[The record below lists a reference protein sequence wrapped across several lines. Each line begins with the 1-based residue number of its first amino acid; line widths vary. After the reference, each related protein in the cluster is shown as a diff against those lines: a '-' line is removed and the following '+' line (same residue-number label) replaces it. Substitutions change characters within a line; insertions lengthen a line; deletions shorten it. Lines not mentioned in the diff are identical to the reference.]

1 MQRQRAP
8 GSHEGKER
16 KRAYNEVR
24 TSGAHAKVEVVSSR
38 KNSSNTLLYRRITL
52 PVHTYP
58 VYIPIRYISIR
69 YIYLSGIY
77 ISISGTILVSTV
89 HERNER
95 KRIPGKVLIVM
106 DRIIKVNIRRIV
118 T

>member
-16 KRAYNEVR
+16 KRAHNEVR
-24 TSGAHAKVEVVSSR
+24 TSGAHAEVEVVSSR

-69 YIYLSGIY
+69 YIY

-95 KRIPGKVLIVM
+95 KRIPGKVLIIM